1 MKIKMNMKSKETEFT
16 RLVGIMDELREK
28 CPWDQKQTMES
39 LRALTIE
46 EMYELSDAIIEKD
59 AQKIKK
65 ELGDL
70 LLHIVFYAKI
80 ADEKKQF
87 DLQGVMESLCEK
99 LIYRHPHIYG
109 DVKVENE
116 HQVKENWEKLKLKEK
131 QSEMGGGFR
140 SVLAGVPSAL
150 PALVKSWR
158 VQEKARAVGFD
169 WEKPE
174 QVWEKV
180 EEEIRELKAE
190 LATRNLER
198 IESEIGDV
206 FFALVNY
213 SRLVGVNPEDALER
227 TNKKFIKRF
236 QYMEKALADEKRDML
251 KMSLSEMDEYW
262 EKSKEIYR

>member
-1 MKIKMNMKSKETEFT
+1 
-16 RLVGIMDELREK
+16 
-28 CPWDQKQTMES
+28 
-39 LRALTIE
+39 
-46 EMYELSDAIIEKD
+46 
-59 AQKIKK
+59 
-65 ELGDL
+65 
-70 LLHIVFYAKI
+70 
-80 ADEKKQF
+80 
-87 DLQGVMESLCEK
+87 
-99 LIYRHPHIYG
+99 
-109 DVKVENE
+109 
-116 HQVKENWEKLKLKEK
+116 
-131 QSEMGGGFR
+131 MGGGFR